1 MRLFVVSYLSYSI
14 FSKEK
19 KQYNTPMK
27 NNPALTVM
35 QMESALNNMQNTMVT
50 EDGNF
55 NLDDTFFE
63 LFDDLMIKLQETR
76 KIAQDLREREA
87 KK

>member
-1 MRLFVVSYLSYSI
+1 
-14 FSKEK
+14 
-19 KQYNTPMK
+19 MK

-35 QMESALNNMQNTMVT
+35 QMESALNNMQNTMVK
-50 EDGNF
+50 EDGTF

-76 KIAQDLREREA
+76 KIAQELRGREA